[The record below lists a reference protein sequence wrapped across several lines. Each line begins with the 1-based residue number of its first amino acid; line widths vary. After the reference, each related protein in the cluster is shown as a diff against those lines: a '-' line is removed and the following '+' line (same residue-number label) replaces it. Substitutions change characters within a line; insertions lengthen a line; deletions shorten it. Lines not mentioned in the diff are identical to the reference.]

1 MLDRIDSRELS
12 EWMAFHNLE
21 PFGDD
26 WRRSGLTT
34 AAVYNVNITKGK
46 RLSAED
52 FMPIV
57 KRAVKAT
64 AASIRNAIGRYAKGK
79 PPNIERQALPPPRSK
94 GGIS

>member
-1 MLDRIDSRELS
+1 MGCTVREMLDRIDSRELS

-26 WRRSGLTT
+26 WRRTGLTT

-46 RLSAED
+46 RLGAED

-57 KRAVKAT
+57 KRVIRSTGKAI
-64 AASIRNAIGRYAKGK
+64 AS
-79 PPNIERQALPPPRSK
+79 ALRLAGPKRRD
-94 GGIS
+94 GI